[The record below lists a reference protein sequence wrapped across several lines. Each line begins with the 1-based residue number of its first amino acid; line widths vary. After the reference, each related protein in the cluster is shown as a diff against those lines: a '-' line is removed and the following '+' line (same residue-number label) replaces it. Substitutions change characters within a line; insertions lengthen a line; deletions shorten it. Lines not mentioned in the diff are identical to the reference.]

1 MKKIKRYIGFL
12 LLSIAY
18 MIAGFS
24 VILLADYKTEY
35 LNLFLVCMFVIFPI
49 SYIGGCKFLN
59 LK

>member
-12 LLSIAY
+12 LLCIAY
-18 MIAGFS
+18 ITAGFS
-24 VILLADYKTEY
+24 VILLADYKIEY

-49 SYIGGCKFLN
+49 TYIGGCEFLN